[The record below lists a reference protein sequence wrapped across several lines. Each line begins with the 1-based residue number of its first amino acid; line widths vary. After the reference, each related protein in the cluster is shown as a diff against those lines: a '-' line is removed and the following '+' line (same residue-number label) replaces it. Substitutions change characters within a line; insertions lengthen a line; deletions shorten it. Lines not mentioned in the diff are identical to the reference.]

1 MRANMYVHT
10 HTHTERERERER
22 ERFIH
27 TQIQIHLYTHACM
40 HAYTSALTYAL
51 YTIGKT
57 MERML
62 TMSEDEFRC
71 VCSHARGV
79 RVRV

>member
-1 MRANMYVHT
+1 
-10 HTHTERERERER
+10 
-22 ERFIH
+22 
-27 TQIQIHLYTHACM
+27 M
-40 HAYTSALTYAL
+40 HAYTSALTYLL

-71 VCSHARGV
+71 VQHCTRSHARGV